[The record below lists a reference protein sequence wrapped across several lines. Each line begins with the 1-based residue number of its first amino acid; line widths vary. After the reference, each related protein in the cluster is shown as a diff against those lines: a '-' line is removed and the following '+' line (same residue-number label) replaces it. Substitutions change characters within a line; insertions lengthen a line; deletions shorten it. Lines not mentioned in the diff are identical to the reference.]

1 MPTAT
6 PFTALGQEFGLPFC
20 DVVDVSDWIRFTT
33 LSGYTE
39 SSSGSATQQSIND
52 SLILAHK
59 LLYNLY
65 SVSGTAE
72 YTLTD
77 TNTNPNPNVGTVNVS
92 DVSINKEPSTAI
104 CNFNGR
110 TEVNSDGPSTNYRTR
125 ITGGTTS
132 IVQMHYNGELIGFG
146 GNLGEV
152 LARLPYAR
160 CSVSLSYG
168 QPDEYDNTDPQIQY
182 ESENVSLNGMWF
194 TSQAFGR
201 SLYGNLGTPI
211 DEYTITLDASLRKA
225 EVEASRTLNNA
236 AITAEVS
243 CELTGSAEFYTYT

>member
-1 MPTAT
+1 MPTANK
-6 PFTALGQEFGLPFC
+6 FMALGREFGLPFC
-20 DVVDVSDWIRFTT
+20 QVVDVSDWIRFTT

-39 SSSGSATQQSIND
+39 SSSGSATQQSIDD

-77 TNTNPNPNVGTVNVS
+77 TNTNPNPNTGTVNVS

-104 CNFNGR
+104 CSFNGR
-110 TEVNSDGPSTNYRTR
+110 TEVNSDGPSSNYRTS

-132 IVQMHYNGELIGFG
+132 IVQMHYNGDLIGFG
-146 GNLGEV
+146 GNLGTV
-152 LARLPYAR
+152 SARLPYAR
-160 CSVSLSYG
+160 CNVSLSYG
-168 QPDEYDNTDPQIQY
+168 QPNEYDNTNPQIQY

-201 SLYGNLGTPI
+201 SLYGSLGTPI
-211 DEYTITLDASLRKA
+211 DEYTITLDPSLRKA

-243 CELTGSAEFYTYT
+243 CELTGSTAFYTY